1 MPKMW
6 VFVDMTTGKPAPP
19 TFELLT
25 KAREIADEV
34 GAVVLG
40 PGSSDAVSELG
51 EYGAGTV
58 YVSDDEVYTD
68 HIAQP
73 AAIALEELVK
83 EHGPD
88 MILFPLTYDAR
99 DVAGRL
105 SAKLGA
111 TLVSNVTDIPSADR
125 AKTAIFGG
133 ELDVEVGLRG
143 SPKLVIVRPKSFP
156 AEKGGEGSPDKVDVT
171 VEIPDDAKQARRV
184 ERHEEK
190 HAGPKLEQAPVVVSG
205 GRGLQDPDNYRL
217 IEELAEAIGNAAT
230 GATRAIVDAGWVPYS
245 LQVGQTGTT
254 VKPDVYIAVGVS
266 GATQHLVG
274 MKGAKKI
281 IAINKDEEAPIF
293 QVADLGVVGDALKIL
308 PKLIEEV
315 KSRKG

>member
-6 VFVDMTTGKPAPP
+6 VYVDMTGGRPVPA

-25 KAREIADEV
+25 KARGLGDVE
-34 GAVVLG
+34 AVALG
-40 PGSSDAVSELG
+40 PGSSDAAPELG
-51 EYGAGTV
+51 EYGAATV
-58 YVSDDEVYTD
+58 YVSDDQVYAD
-68 HIAQP
+68 YIAEP
-73 AAIALEELVK
+73 AALALESLASQ
-83 EHGPD
+83 HSPD
-88 MILFPLTYDAR
+88 VIVFPLTYDAR

-111 TLVSNVTDIPSADR
+111 TLMSNATDLLSDGK
-125 AKTAIFGG
+125 AKTAILGG
-133 ELDVEVGLRG
+133 AVDVEVSLEG
-143 SPKLVIVRPKSFP
+143 SPKLVLVRPKSFP
-156 AEKGGEGSPDKVDVT
+156 AEKDGAGSPEVVEVDVD
-171 VEIPDDAKQARRV
+171 IPEEAKRAKRV

-190 HAGPKLEQAPVVVSG
+190 QAGPKLEQAQVVVSG
-205 GRGLQDPDNYRL
+205 GRGLQDPGNFEL
-217 IEELAEAIGNAAT
+217 IEQLAEAVGNAAI

-274 MKGAKKI
+274 MKGSKKI

-293 QVADLGVVGDALKIL
+293 QVADLAVVGDALKIL

>member
-6 VFVDMTTGKPAPP
+6 VFVDMTSGSPAPA

-25 KAREIADEV
+25 KARELGDVE
-34 GAVVLG
+34 AVALG

-51 EYGAGTV
+51 KYGASKV
-58 YVSDDEVYTD
+58 FVSDDDVYTD
-68 HIAQP
+68 YIAQP
-73 AAIALEELVK
+73 ATLALESLVK

-88 MILFPLTYDAR
+88 LILFPLTYDAR

-105 SAKLGA
+105 SARLGA
-111 TLVSNVTDIPSADR
+111 TLMSNATDIVSEHEV
-125 AKTAIFGG
+125 KTAILGG
-133 ELDVEVGLRG
+133 AVDVDVSLDG
-143 SPKLVIVRPKSFP
+143 SPKLVVVRPKSFP
-156 AEKGGEGSPDKVDVT
+156 AEKGGDGSADKVGVDVD
-171 VEIPDDAKQARRV
+171 IPGDAKKVKRV

-190 HAGPKLEQAPVVVSG
+190 QAGPKLEQASVVISG
-205 GRGLQDPDNYRL
+205 GRGLQDPSNFEL
-217 IEELAEAIGNAAT
+217 IEQLAEAIGRAAT

-254 VKPDVYIAVGVS
+254 VKPDVYIAVGIS

-274 MKGAKKI
+274 MKGSKKI

-315 KSRKG
+315 KGRKG